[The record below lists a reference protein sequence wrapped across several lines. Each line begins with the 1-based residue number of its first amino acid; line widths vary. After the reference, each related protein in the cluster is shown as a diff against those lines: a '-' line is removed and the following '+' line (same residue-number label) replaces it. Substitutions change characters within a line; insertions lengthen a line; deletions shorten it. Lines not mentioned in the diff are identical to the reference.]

1 MKHHQ
6 ILYIA
11 TLSLVLGTV
20 MPLFASA
27 HVESVPTF
35 VTSEHNEMDSTSF
48 RVRAKFASTT
58 ARFQE
63 RARNMRDEARN
74 EVNRAHKN
82 INNGMFGE
90 GQNNRRNEKVNEMRN
105 KFLERAQSRIDRE
118 VERRVEMLERFESRV
133 ENIHLPDKDK
143 SALQM
148 AMQEQIQNLR
158 NLKNTVAGNV
168 GTTTLRS
175 AIQSVKKSYR
185 IFALVVPKGAI
196 TASADRVN
204 QIVSQMRIFS
214 TKLEERINS
223 ASGDKSTLMSTLADF
238 NKKIEAAKESAQA
251 AVSEVNTLSPSNG
264 DQAIFLSNRKAL
276 RDART
281 KLFSARRDLM
291 AARKD
296 AGEIVKGL
304 FLMNAGTHATVS
316 ASSSASSE

>member
-1 MKHHQ
+1 MKYHH

-27 HVESVPTF
+27 HVESASTF
-35 VTSEHNEMDSTSF
+35 VTSERNEMASTSF
-48 RVRAKFASTT
+48 SARARFASTT

-63 RARNMRDEARN
+63 RARYMRDEARN
-74 EVNRAHKN
+74 EVNSARKS
-82 INNGMFGE
+82 INNGMLGE
-90 GQNNRRNEKVNEMRN
+90 RQNNRRNEMVNEMRN

-118 VERRVEMLERFESRV
+118 VERRVKMLERFESRV

-223 ASGDKSTLMSTLADF
+223 ASGDKTTLMSTLADF
-238 NKKIEAAKESAQA
+238 NKKIEDAKESAQSA
-251 AVSEVNTLSPSNG
+251 ISEVNAISPSNG

-291 AARKD
+291 EARKD

-304 FLMNAGTHATVS
+304 FLMSSGMHATVS
-316 ASSSASSE
+316 ASSSASAE